1 MNLQMK
7 LENSKLCY
15 EVNNLIMQNLGH
27 LVNNSDLSSLGC
39 PYRTRG
45 KCKLY
50 RKSMSVCMGELLHIY
65 APSLVGT

>member
-7 LENSKLCY
+7 PENSKLCY
-15 EVNNLIMQNLGH
+15 EVNNMQNLGH
-27 LVNNSDLSSLGC
+27 LVHNSDLSSLGC

-50 RKSMSVCMGELLHIY
+50 RKSIGVCMGELLHIY